1 MSEAPALHILGCG
14 RAARAVARRLLATG
28 RVGPGLVVNRSLESA
43 RSAVAFIGAGE
54 AAERL
59 DERVAGGWLMLGL
72 PDGALA
78 GSREALERACK
89 FRPALAF
96 HLSGSVEASVLAGLT
111 GAHAAVHPVRAFA
124 DPESA
129 ARRFSGTWCVAEGE
143 ASAMERLRPVFEA
156 AGGRWLAFSA
166 VEKPAWHAATVAASN
181 YLATIHALAREL
193 AERAGLP
200 DEQAV
205 EVLCD
210 LQAGMLDTLREHTP
224 REALT
229 GPIERG
235 DEAACRRL
243 VSAADSLGPG
253 SARLFS
259 ELGLGTL
266 ALARKKRGNREGD
279 DRLARLF
286 SPTSD

>member
-14 RAARAVARRLLATG
+14 RAARAVARRLLAAG
-28 RVGPGLVVNRSLESA
+28 QVRPGLVVNRSLDSA
-43 RSAVAFIGAGE
+43 RAAVEFIGAGE

-59 DERVAGGWLMLGL
+59 DERVAGGWLMLGI
-72 PDGALA
+72 PDGVLA
-78 GSREALERACK
+78 GSREALERACPSQ
-89 FRPALAF
+89 PALAF
-96 HLSGSVEASVLAGLT
+96 HLSGSVEASVLAGMT
-111 GAHAAVHPVRAFA
+111 AAHAAVHPVRAFA
-124 DPESA
+124 DPEAA

-143 ASAMERLRPVFEA
+143 SSAMERLRPVFEA
-156 AGGRWLAFSA
+156 AGGHWLAFTA

-181 YLATIHALAREL
+181 YLATIHALARDL

-200 DEQAV
+200 DEQAA

-210 LQAGMLDTLREHTP
+210 LQQGMLDTLRDRTP

-243 VSAADSLGPG
+243 ISAADALGPI

-259 ELGLGTL
+259 ELGLATL
-266 ALARKKRGNREGD
+266 ELARAKRGSRDGD
-279 DRLARLF
+279 DRLAQLF
-286 SPTSD
+286 SPTSH